1 MTNFNMKNWTPLPIE
16 QQVRIVVDRI
26 VRAGIDLTQEYDNWV
41 NLAFALANAL
51 GRNGEAD
58 FHRLS
63 ALHPRYKQ
71 TEAQKLYER
80 ALQGGRGTSGVG
92 TLFHLAQRAGV
103 DIHVSPTHVSPFSP
117 SSPSLGRKGKGGGS
131 SADTTSNVK
140 INPTSA
146 NLDVNIN
153 SSQDTSSI
161 VEEEKLP
168 VFPSEVYEGLPSLL
182 DEIATHYDTPEE
194 RDVLFL
200 SSLVTLSSCL
210 PWVEGVYDQRVVFAN
225 LFLFISGK
233 ASAGKSKMTLC
244 RHLVMPVHQLRK
256 EQYNKELQS
265 YYEELAVY
273 NANKRSGTMPPQKP
287 PVRAFFLPAN
297 SSATAMYQTLNDNG
311 GQGLMFET
319 EGDTLANTFGSDYGN
334 YDDGLRKCFH
344 HETISYN
351 RRADREF
358 VELLQPRL
366 SVALSGTPRQIHTL
380 IKDAENGLL
389 SRFIFYQM
397 NVEPVW
403 KDVFIHSQGEP
414 LDQVFVEL
422 GKRFFDFYHW
432 HVEAGTTCRIELTP
446 AQQQAFHAR
455 FTSLHNSCYELFG
468 DDILASIRRLGLI
481 AYRLMMIFSALRSMD
496 EAGAVI
502 RTCRDDDFQR
512 AMQMIDVLVGH
523 SLYVFRQL
531 NHDRQTA
538 DGKTEV
544 PDFRSLYQKQF
555 FLRLP
560 SRFSR
565 QEYLSLAASI
575 GIKPKAAEKQ
585 IDLFIKREL
594 IQRLSPGN
602 YQKVQPE

>member
-63 ALHPRYKQ
+63 ALHPHYKQ
-71 TEAQKLYER
+71 AEAQKLYER

-103 DIHVSPTHVSPFSP
+103 DIRVSPAHVSP
-117 SSPSLGRKGKGGGS
+117 SSPVSPSLGSGGKRGGS
-131 SADTTSNVK
+131 SKDISSDVKINSCSSISDVK
-140 INPTSA
+140 INPS
-146 NLDVNIN
+146 D
-153 SSQDTSSI
+153 DTSSI
-161 VEEEKLP
+161 SEEEKLP
-168 VFPSEVYEGLPSLL
+168 VFPSEVYDGLPSLL
-182 DEIATHYDTPEE
+182 SEITTHYDTPEE

-200 SSLVTLSSCL
+200 SALVTLSACL
-210 PWVEGVYDQRVVFAN
+210 PWVQGVYDERVVYAN
-225 LFLFISGK
+225 LYLFISGK

-244 RHLVMPVHQLRK
+244 RQLVMAVHQMRK
-256 EQYNKELQS
+256 EQHNKELQS
-265 YYEELAVY
+265 YYEELATY
-273 NANKRSGTMPPQKP
+273 NANKRSGGMPPQKP
-287 PVRAFFLPAN
+287 PVRTLFLPAN
-297 SSATAMYQTLNDNG
+297 SSATAMYQTMNDNG

-351 RRADREF
+351 RRAEREF

-389 SRFIFYQM
+389 SRFMFYQM

-414 LDQVFVEL
+414 LDRIFARL
-422 GKRFFDFYHW
+422 GERFFNFYHW
-432 HVEAGTTCRIELTP
+432 NVEAGTTWHIELSA

-502 RTCRDDDFQR
+502 STCRDDDFQR
-512 AMQMIDVLVGH
+512 VMQMIDVLVGH
-523 SLYVFRQL
+523 TLYVFRQL
-531 NHDRQTA
+531 NHDRQSA
-538 DGKTEV
+538 DGQTEA

-560 SRFSR
+560 VHFNR

-575 GIKPKAAEKQ
+575 GIKQKAADKQ
-585 IDLFIKREL
+585 IDVFIKREL
-594 IQRLSPGN
+594 IQRLSPGSF
-602 YQKVQPE
+602 QKA

>member
-1 MTNFNMKNWTPLPIE
+1 MKNWTPLPIE
-16 QQVRIVVDRI
+16 QQVRIIVDRI
-26 VRAGIDLTQEYDNWV
+26 VRTGIDLTQEYNNWV
-41 NLAFALANAL
+41 NIAFALANAL

-63 ALHPRYKQ
+63 ALHPCYKQ
-71 TEAQKLYER
+71 AEAQKLYER

-92 TLFHLAQRAGV
+92 TLFHLAQQAGV
-103 DIHVSPTHVSPFSP
+103 DIHVSPEHISPASP
-117 SSPSLGRKGKGGGS
+117 VSPSLGKGEKRRGS
-131 SADTTSNVK
+131 VVDATPIVNNNSIGADSGVK
-140 INPTSA
+140 INPTK
-146 NLDVNIN
+146 
-153 SSQDTSSI
+153 DTLS
-161 VEEEKLP
+161 VTEEEKLP

-182 DEIATHYDTPEE
+182 DEITAHYDTPEE

-200 SSLVTLSSCL
+200 SSLVTLSACL

-244 RHLVMPVHQLRK
+244 RHLVAPVHQLRK
-256 EQYNKELQS
+256 EQHCREVQS
-265 YYEELAVY
+265 YYEELATY
-273 NANKRSGTMPPQKP
+273 NANKNAGTMPPQKP
-287 PVRAFFLPAN
+287 PVRVLFLPAN

-319 EGDTLANTFGSDYGN
+319 EGDTLANTFASDYGN

-351 RRADREF
+351 RRADREL

-389 SRFIFYQM
+389 SRFIFYEM

-403 KDVFIHSQGEP
+403 KDVFVHSQGEP
-414 LDQVFVEL
+414 LDQVFARL
-422 GKRFFDFYHW
+422 GERFFDFYHW
-432 HVEAGTTCRIELTP
+432 NVEAGTTCRIELTP

-481 AYRLMMIFSALRSMD
+481 AYRLMMILSALRSMD
-496 EAGAVI
+496 EAGAFI
-502 RTCRDDDFQR
+502 TTCRDDDFQR

-531 NHDRQTA
+531 NHDRQPA

-560 SRFSR
+560 AHFSR
-565 QEYLSLAASI
+565 QEYLSLATSI

>member
-16 QQVRIVVDRI
+16 QQVHIVVDRI
-26 VRAGIDLTQEYDNWV
+26 VRTGIDLTQEYDNWV
-41 NLAFALANAL
+41 NIAFALANAL

-71 TEAQKLYER
+71 AEAQKLYER

-92 TLFHLAQRAGV
+92 TLFHLAQQAGV
-103 DIHVSPTHVSPFSP
+103 DIHVRPEHVSPFSP
-117 SSPSLGRKGKGGGS
+117 VSPSLGKGGKRGGS
-131 SADTTSNVK
+131 SVDATPVVNNNSIGADSDVK
-140 INPTSA
+140 INPIE
-146 NLDVNIN
+146 N
-153 SSQDTSSI
+153 TSSV

-182 DEIATHYDTPEE
+182 DEITTHYDTPEE

-200 SSLVTLSSCL
+200 SSLVTLSACL
-210 PWVEGVYDQRVVFAN
+210 PWVEGVYDQRVVYTN

-244 RHLVMPVHQLRK
+244 RHLVTPVHQLRK
-256 EQYNKELQS
+256 EQHCREVQS
-265 YYEELAVY
+265 YYEELATY
-273 NANKRSGTMPPQKP
+273 NANKNSGSMPPQKP
-287 PVRAFFLPAN
+287 PVRVLFLPAN

-319 EGDTLANTFGSDYGN
+319 EGDTLANTFASDYGN

-351 RRADREF
+351 RRTDREL
-358 VELLQPRL
+358 VELPQPRL

-389 SRFIFYQM
+389 SRFIFYEM

-414 LDQVFVEL
+414 LDQVFARL
-422 GKRFFDFYHW
+422 GERFFDFYHW

-446 AQQQAFHAR
+446 AQQQAFHVR

-468 DDILASIRRLGLI
+468 NDILASIRRLGLI
-481 AYRLMMIFSALRSMD
+481 AYRLMMVFSALRSMD
-496 EAGAVI
+496 EAGTVI
-502 RTCRDDDFQR
+502 TTCRDDDFQR

-531 NHDRQTA
+531 NHDRQTG
-538 DGKTEV
+538 DGKTEL

-560 SRFSR
+560 VHFSR
-565 QEYLSLAASI
+565 QEYLSLATSI

-602 YQKVQPE
+602 YQKVQTE

>member
-1 MTNFNMKNWTPLPIE
+1 MTNFNMKNWTPLPVE

-26 VRAGIDLTQEYDNWV
+26 VRSGIDLTQEYDNWV
-41 NLAFALANAL
+41 NIAFALANAL
-51 GRNGEAD
+51 GRSGEAD

-71 TEAQKLYER
+71 AEAQKLYER
-80 ALQGGRGTSGVG
+80 ALQGGRGASGVG

-103 DIHVSPTHVSPFSP
+103 DIRVCP
-117 SSPSLGRKGKGGGS
+117 SHLPPVSPSLGKEGEQGGTLKEIAPTANS
-131 SADTTSNVK
+131 NSADAATSV
-140 INPTSA
+140 S
-146 NLDVNIN
+146 
-153 SSQDTSSI
+153 
-161 VEEEKLP
+161 EEEKLP
-168 VFPSEVYEGLPSLL
+168 VFPAEVYDGLPSLL
-182 DEIATHYDTPEE
+182 AEITTHHDTPEE
-194 RDVLFL
+194 RDVLLL
-200 SSLVTLSSCL
+200 SSLVTLSACL
-210 PWVEGVYDQRVVFAN
+210 PWVQGVYDERVVYTN

-244 RHLVMPVHQLRK
+244 RHLVMSIHQLRK
-256 EQYNKELQS
+256 EQHNKELQS
-265 YYEELAVY
+265 YYEELATY
-273 NANKRSGTMPPQKP
+273 NANKRSGVMPPQKP
-287 PVRAFFLPAN
+287 PVRALFLPAN

-319 EGDTLANTFGSDYGN
+319 EGDTLANTFSSDYGN

-344 HETISYN
+344 HETISYS

-389 SRFIFYQM
+389 SRFMFYEM

-403 KDVFIHSQGEP
+403 KDVFVHSQGEP
-414 LDQVFVEL
+414 LDLVFARL
-422 GKRFFDFYHW
+422 GERFFDFYHW
-432 HVEAGTTCRIELTP
+432 NVEAGTTCRIGLTP
-446 AQQQAFHAR
+446 AQQQAFHVR

-468 DDILASIRRLGLI
+468 NDILASIRRLGLI

-496 EAGAVI
+496 EPGALVS
-502 RTCRDDDFQR
+502 TCRDDDFQR
-512 AMQMIDVLVGH
+512 AMQMIDVLLGH
-523 SLYVFRQL
+523 TLSVFRQL
-531 NHDRQTA
+531 NRDRASASGQT
-538 DGKTEV
+538 DV
-544 PDFRSLYQKQF
+544 PDFRSLYQKQL

-560 SRFSR
+560 LHFNR
-565 QEYLSLAASI
+565 QEYLTLATSI

-585 IDLFIKREL
+585 MEGFIKREL

-602 YQKVQPE
+602 YQKVPQG